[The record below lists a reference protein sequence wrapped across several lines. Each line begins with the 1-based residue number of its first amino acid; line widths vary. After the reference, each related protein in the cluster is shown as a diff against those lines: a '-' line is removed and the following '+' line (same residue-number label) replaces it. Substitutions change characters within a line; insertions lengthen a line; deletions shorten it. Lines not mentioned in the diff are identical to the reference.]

1 MCKYVIV
8 GKAASG
14 KDWCQRLFV
23 EQGYKPLRQYT
34 TRPKRPNETGGEY
47 HFVDE
52 KKINR
57 MKRNMKFASL
67 KNFKGWYYGFT
78 LEEFEKCDVAIL
90 SPGNISDLN
99 TWFPNSLKF
108 VTIIYLDIPMDIRKQ
123 RLSTRYEGGNEDDSV
138 MRRIN
143 ADEKDFENFKCFD
156 IRFTHND
163 DATKYINKI
172 THELNYN

>member
-14 KDWCQRLFV
+14 KDWCQRLFI

-47 HFVDE
+47 RFVDE

-78 LEEFEKCDVAIL
+78 LEEFEKC
-90 SPGNISDLN
+90 
-99 TWFPNSLKF
+99 
-108 VTIIYLDIPMDIRKQ
+108 
-123 RLSTRYEGGNEDDSV
+123 
-138 MRRIN
+138 
-143 ADEKDFENFKCFD
+143 
-156 IRFTHND
+156 
-163 DATKYINKI
+163 
-172 THELNYN
+172 